1 MTLNGVQYWPLS
13 CIIEQ
18 NSAGKMT
25 DMSLVSCA
33 KSIIQTISENDCIL
47 LLLFCA
53 VYKYSYLLTYLLC
66 QSCIV
71 GQHSSQLWRYWPH
84 HLFRSGRLLAR
95 SRRFHIPGLVV
106 AAWNRSAAWKCVEG

>member
-47 LLLFCA
+47 LLLF
-53 VYKYSYLLTYLLC
+53 LC
-66 QSCIV
+66 RV
-71 GQHSSQLWRYWPH
+71 
-84 HLFRSGRLLAR
+84 
-95 SRRFHIPGLVV
+95 
-106 AAWNRSAAWKCVEG
+106 